1 MQLAEHDA
9 GVRSACMLLKE
20 LSADE
25 RTRLEA
31 EMREKAWRDE
41 MDRYDTAL
49 AEGIEKG
56 REQERGENVRN
67 MHEDGLS
74 PEQIAKHLRLDLGA
88 VDEILKSHKAV
99 T

>member
-1 MQLAEHDA
+1 MSNINKIIP
-9 GVRSACMLLKE
+9 RKE

-56 REQERGENVRN
+56 IEKRDSDHVKSMN
-67 MHEDGLS
+67 EDGFK
-74 PEQIAKHLRLDLGA
+74 PEQIAKHLRLHLGS
-88 VDEILKSHKAV
+88 VKKILSIK
-99 T
+99 